1 MSTTAPLPEALLSM
15 RTKPLFRL
23 VIHVPQLL
31 VVGPTPDALRRVG
44 VIDGGSFTG
53 DRLSGAVVS
62 GIDWQAVR
70 PDNCTTL
77 DARLV
82 LRTTDDALIAM
93 SYQALRFGPPE
104 IMQKLTRGEPVDP
117 ASCYFRLT
125 ALFETAASQ
134 YDWINRILAV
144 GSGHR
149 LAEGPL
155 YNLFEIL

>member
-1 MSTTAPLPEALLSM
+1 
-15 RTKPLFRL
+15 
-23 VIHVPQLL
+23 
-31 VVGPTPDALRRVG
+31 
-44 VIDGGSFTG
+44 
-53 DRLSGAVVS
+53 
-62 GIDWQAVR
+62 
-70 PDNCTTL
+70 
-77 DARLV
+77 
-82 LRTTDDALIAM
+82 M

-117 ASCYFRLT
+117 ASYYFRLT

>member
-1 MSTTAPLPEALLSM
+1 MSPTTPLPEALLSIH
-15 RTKPLFRL
+15 TKPLFRL

-31 VVGPTPDALRRVG
+31 VVGQTPDALRRVG
-44 VIDGGSFTG
+44 IIDGGSFEG
-53 DRLSGAVVS
+53 DRLSGSVV
-62 GIDWQAVR
+62 GGTDWQAVR
-70 PDNCTTL
+70 PDSCTTL

-82 LRTTDDALIAM
+82 LLTKDDVLIAM
-93 SYQALRFGPPE
+93 TYQALRFGPPE
-104 IMQKLTRGEPVDP
+104 IMQKLNRGEPVDP
-117 ASCYFRLT
+117 ASYYFRLT
-125 ALFETAASQ
+125 ALFETAAPK

>member
-62 GIDWQAVR
+62 GIGR
-70 PDNCTTL
+70 PFVPTT
-77 DARLV
+77 
-82 LRTTDDALIAM
+82 
-93 SYQALRFGPPE
+93 ALRSTRASSSAPPT
-104 IMQKLTRGEPVDP
+104 TRSSP
-117 ASCYFRLT
+117 
-125 ALFETAASQ
+125 
-134 YDWINRILAV
+134 
-144 GSGHR
+144 
-149 LAEGPL
+149 
-155 YNLFEIL
+155 